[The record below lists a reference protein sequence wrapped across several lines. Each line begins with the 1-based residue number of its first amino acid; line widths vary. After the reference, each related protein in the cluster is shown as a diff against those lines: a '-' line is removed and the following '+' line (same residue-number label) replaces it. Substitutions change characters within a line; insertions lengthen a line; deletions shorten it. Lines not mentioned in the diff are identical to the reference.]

1 MENVNIDL
9 NLNEDESDD
18 CYFLWIKFCL
28 MWEFN

>member
-18 CYFLWIKFCL
+18 CYFIFCL